1 MTLAHADESKD
12 ALIKFGGLWKKITN
26 LIRLDQQV
34 TSVWKIYKNQIQF
47 RLWLINE
54 EESRTA

>member
-12 ALIKFGGLWKKITN
+12 ALIKFGGLWKKITD

-34 TSVWKIYKNQIQF
+34 TSIWKIYKNQIQF

>member
-12 ALIKFGGLWKKITN
+12 ALIKFGGLWKKITD